1 MFFFLY
7 DPCICDH
14 VFSCLK
20 TQHPFEFKKLLGQ
33 SVSHS
38 TPAWSSG
45 HLGRGRRQIDFPAVG
60 GPGVDAVPVTWMY
73 SPMGQTGQSD

>member
-1 MFFFLY
+1 MY
-7 DPCICDH
+7 H
-14 VFSCLK
+14 VMFSCVK

-60 GPGVDAVPVTWMY
+60 GPGGNRGTRDLDV
-73 SPMGQTGQSD
+73 